1 MSGLPLF
8 FILSKLLGLVFQ
20 PVNFTAFAMLVGL
33 LLGWTRWQRTA
44 RAVLVTVATVFV
56 VCCFLPV
63 GTLLLRALE
72 DRFPRPPATMPAPT
86 GIIVLGGAM
95 NEELSLARGE
105 IAMNAAASRM
115 TAAVALALRYPL
127 ARLVF
132 TGGSADVRQVGRD
145 EAEGARRLWL
155 SLGVPESR
163 MSFESKSRNT
173 FENAVFTR
181 DLVKPKPGEEW
192 LLVTS
197 AWHMPRSVSIFRK
210 ADFPVTAYPVDY
222 RSFGDAR
229 DWKLSFNA
237 LDSLETLD
245 TALHEWAGLIAYR
258 LTGKTDA
265 LFPAP

>member
-1 MSGLPLF
+1 MSGLSLF

-20 PVNFTAFAMLVGL
+20 PVNFIALAMVVGL
-33 LLGWTRWQRTA
+33 VFCWTRWSRIGRTILA
-44 RAVLVTVATVFV
+44 TAAAVFIF
-56 VCCFLPV
+56 CCFSPA
-63 GTLLLRALE
+63 GTLLLGALE
-72 DRFPRPPATMPAPT
+72 DRFPRPSASMPAPT

-105 IAMNAAASRM
+105 ISMNAAASRM
-115 TAAVALALRYPL
+115 TAAVALALRYPS

-155 SLGVPESR
+155 SLGVPEQR

-181 DLVKPKPGEEW
+181 ELVKPQPGEEW

-197 AWHMPRSVSIFRK
+197 AWHMPRSVSIFRQ

-237 LDSLETLD
+237 LESLEKLD

-265 LFPAP
+265 LFPTR

>member
-1 MSGLPLF
+1 MF

-20 PVNFTAFAMLVGL
+20 PVNFIALAMLAGL
-33 LLGWTRWQRTA
+33 LLWWAGWVRTG
-44 RAVLVTVATVFV
+44 RAILATATVIFV
-56 VCCFLPV
+56 LGCFSPASQ
-63 GTLLLRALE
+63 LLLRTLE
-72 DRFPRPPATMPAPT
+72 DRFPNPPASMAAPT

-105 IAMNAAASRM
+105 ISMNAAATRM
-115 TAAVALALRYPL
+115 TAGVALALRYPS

-145 EAEGARRLWL
+145 EAEGAHRLWL
-155 SLGVPESR
+155 SLGIPEAR

-181 DLVKPKPGEEW
+181 ELVKPKPGEQW

-197 AWHMPRSVSIFRK
+197 AWHMPRSVSIFRQ

-222 RSFGDAR
+222 RSFGDGR
-229 DWKLSFNA
+229 DWKPSFNA
-237 LDSLETLD
+237 IESLEKLD
-245 TALHEWAGLIAYR
+245 TALHEWAGLLAYR
-258 LTGKTDA
+258 ITGKTDA
-265 LFPAP
+265 LFPTP